1 MRIRTRAERVRRWTL
16 GRFALG
22 KACGA
27 AKEVA
32 KGEGGMAGMEEGKSC
47 GRGQKKLG
55 SIAAGLGCN
64 GSTNTVQPIRDQN
77 QRLSF
82 CAAVNIPHPTQEGLD
97 LLGR

>member
-1 MRIRTRAERVRRWTL
+1 MRIRTRGERVRRWTL
-16 GRFALG
+16 GDFALG

-55 SIAAGLGCN
+55 SIAAGLG
-64 GSTNTVQPIRDQN
+64 STNTV
-77 QRLSF
+77 
-82 CAAVNIPHPTQEGLD
+82 
-97 LLGR
+97 